1 MQIDRVEK
9 PRWLQLLLPTCLSP
23 GMGLINRKLGQA
35 SCLPSKVFIGASW
48 CPLEFGT
55 SGTKENNENER
66 TLIIQPQFSHV
77 KSVSARNAASPHM
90 LHRSSQLLDPVDAY
104 NRLAPFYSEI
114 ANTRK
119 KYLESIERLIIARTP
134 SGSRSLLDVGA
145 GDGTR
150 ALRIAAGAGLD
161 DVVLLEPSQ
170 NMVRSCPAATEVWPI
185 RAEELDSDGF
195 AARRARPGRKFDLI
209 ICLWN
214 VLGHIRPAA
223 TRTQVL
229 GELGGLLSSQGL
241 LFVDVNHRYNI
252 RSYGLCKTFGRF
264 IYDQFSPG
272 EANGDVIASWNCGI
286 SRCATYGHV
295 FTHQEIRKS
304 AAASHLKV
312 EERLVVGYDCGILRK
327 SSFEG
332 NLLYVFRRS
341 HSGEQSSNED
351 HSPELKLTT

>member
-1 MQIDRVEK
+1 MNYSAAILTRE
-9 PRWLQLLLPTCLSP
+9 
-23 GMGLINRKLGQA
+23 
-35 SCLPSKVFIGASW
+35 
-48 CPLEFGT
+48 
-55 SGTKENNENER
+55 
-66 TLIIQPQFSHV
+66 
-77 KSVSARNAASPHM
+77 SVAARNTASPYM
-90 LHRSSQLLDPVDAY
+90 LDPNSQLLDPVDAY
-104 NRLAPFYSEI
+104 DRLAPFYSEI

-119 KYLESIERLIIARTP
+119 KYLESIERLIIARIP

-150 ALRIAAGAGLD
+150 ALRIATGAGLD
-161 DVVLLEPSQ
+161 DAVLLEPSQ
-170 NMVRSCPAATEVWPI
+170 NMVRSCPAATEVWAI
-185 RAEELDSDGF
+185 RAEELDSRGS
-195 AARRARPGRKFDLI
+195 AARRAWTGRKFDVI

-241 LFVDVNHRYNI
+241 LFVDVNHRYNV
-252 RSYGLCKTFGRF
+252 RSYGLCKTFSRL

-272 EANGDVIASWNCGI
+272 EANGDVIASWKCGT
-286 SRCATYGHV
+286 SHCATYGHV

-304 AAASHLKV
+304 VAASHLRV
-312 EERLVVGYDCGILRK
+312 EERLVVDYDSGMVRK

-341 HSGEQSSNED
+341 HSGEQSSKED
-351 HSPELKLTT
+351 HSLEPKLTT